1 MSERSDD
8 ALRAHVRECDE
19 CRGAAVPID
28 ALAAA
33 WMPFSLAADF
43 VLTYAISLLALFGS
57 AYAVIPLLLAHPV
70 REPDV
75 QPAG

>member
-1 MSERSDD
+1 MAYVSTKS
-8 ALRAHVRECDE
+8 
-19 CRGAAVPID
+19 AARLNGIH
-28 ALAAA
+28 
-33 WMPFSLAADF
+33 AADF